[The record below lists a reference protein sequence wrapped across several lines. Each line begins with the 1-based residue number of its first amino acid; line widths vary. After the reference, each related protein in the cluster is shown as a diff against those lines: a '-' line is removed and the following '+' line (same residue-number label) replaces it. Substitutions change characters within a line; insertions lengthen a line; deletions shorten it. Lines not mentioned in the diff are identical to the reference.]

1 MLPDDVQVISVDDHV
16 IEHPKVWTDRLPA
29 KHQEAG
35 PKIVELDGGAQVWS
49 FEGKSIPTIGLN
61 AVAGKDPKDFGI
73 EPVRFDGMLPGCY
86 DVQARLADM
95 DLDGIHAQMCF
106 PSFPGFAGSPFL
118 ARKSCVAGKG
128 AAGRFARG
136 GGRSIQKK

>member
-49 FEGKSIPTIGLN
+49 FEGKSITTIGLN
-61 AVAGKDPKDFGI
+61 AVAGTDPKDFGI
-73 EPVRFDGMLPGCY
+73 EPVRFAGMLPGISAMQSSRAHR
-86 DVQARLADM
+86 DLQGIPARLPV
-95 DLDGIHAQMCF
+95 H
-106 PSFPGFAGSPFL
+106 SFPAFL
-118 ARKSCVAGKG
+118 WSTLLP
-128 AAGRFARG
+128 
-136 GGRSIQKK
+136 

>member
-49 FEGKSIPTIGLN
+49 FEGKSTPTIGLN
-61 AVAGKDPKDFGI
+61 AVAGKDPKACGI
-73 EPVRFDGMLPGCY
+73 EPVRFDGMLTGCH
-86 DVQARLADM
+86 DVQARLTDM
-95 DLDGIHAQMCF
+95 ELDGNRTQTYKE
-106 PSFPGFAGSPFL
+106 
-118 ARKSCVAGKG
+118 R
-128 AAGRFARG
+128 RG
-136 GGRSIQKK
+136 G

>member
-61 AVAGKDPKDFGI
+61 AVAGTDPKDFGI
-73 EPVRFDGMLPGCY
+73 RPVRVDGVLPGT
-86 DVQARLADM
+86 
-95 DLDGIHAQMCF
+95 
-106 PSFPGFAGSPFL
+106 
-118 ARKSCVAGKG
+118 RKRVVSGTRVS
-128 AAGRFARG
+128 GR
-136 GGRSIQKK
+136 